1 MEAEHDVEN
10 YDEYPDE
17 DGRVDENQSEV
28 EAPPRD
34 ILMEETAE
42 ENGGEPSQQV
52 KGNLHPL
59 NPSIRLK
66 DLPSHSYSKTWPR
79 AKQTRQSETSAC
91 KAGRTPIQ

>member
-17 DGRVDENQSEV
+17 DGQVDENQSEV

-42 ENGGEPSQQV
+42 ENGGEPGQKV
-52 KGNLHPL
+52 KGNLA
-59 NPSIRLK
+59 S
-66 DLPSHSYSKTWPR
+66 S
-79 AKQTRQSETSAC
+79 
-91 KAGRTPIQ
+91 